1 MPDSVIR
8 TPFWGQPK
16 TLRVFF
22 RDSEP
27 VDLPEGSM
35 AGKWLGW
42 INMLMDFIAERIP
55 LGMCVELDNDSTPK
69 AMEVMQKKFPSFV
82 IKEQKPYEYV
92 ISEEEDS
99 EDDSEEEE
107 SQAGES

>member
-1 MPDSVIR
+1 
-8 TPFWGQPK
+8 
-16 TLRVFF
+16 
-22 RDSEP
+22 
-27 VDLPEGSM
+27 
-35 AGKWLGW
+35 
-42 INMLMDFIAERIP
+42 MLMDFIAERIP

-107 SQAGES
+107 SQAGESEEDDGASWRKAGEIDDIS